1 MVPVAYLFNITWMPS
16 NCPTQSESTHV
27 WASLSR
33 ALGGRFAGVS
43 VAWLHNAV
51 IKLATVVAQQKPPS
65 ASKIQIKEL
74 VVIKT

>member
-1 MVPVAYLFNITWMPS
+1 VVPVAYLFNITWMPS
-16 NCPTQSESTHV
+16 NCPTVRLLMLGFS
-27 WASLSR
+27 SR
-33 ALGGRFAGVS
+33 AQLGGRFAGVS